1 MDREGER
8 ERERERERD
17 YESLKEWT
25 ALEPP
30 KEIIQALAR
39 FEVKIAKNRALA
51 EKLLQKH
58 GIAFKL

>member
-1 MDREGER
+1 MGKEETQREI
-8 ERERERERD
+8 ERD
-17 YESLKEWT
+17 YQPLQEWT

-30 KEIIQALAR
+30 KEILQALAK

-58 GIAFKL
+58 QIAFK